1 LGIKESFEL
10 PERLMEILRNTAG
23 REKVFEAFLTIET
36 DLSFDWFTDYF
47 QESHSNR
54 DNMMQDFTPKALCA
68 MLPEI
73 AGTYRNAADFR

>member
-1 LGIKESFEL
+1 
-10 PERLMEILRNTAG
+10 MEILRNAAD
-23 REKVFEAFLTIET
+23 RNKIFEAFLTIET